1 MAETRYTGPKGASLF
16 HRRSRYGTATVRP
29 HTVRPG
35 NATHPFTIRL
45 RAELAEAP
53 PLDPKARDG
62 KMARLEAA
70 LMLADEPLPARKIAE
85 VVGLADSAEARK
97 LIERLKEL
105 YDLDGSAF

>member
-1 MAETRYTGPKGASLF
+1 MF

-105 YDLDGSAF
+105 YDLDGSALSVER